1 MTTIFDKHPR
11 PWWVARFSSGAYLL
25 DANSNIL
32 DESED
37 VYAPLVSAVN
47 AEPELRSRIA
57 ELEHQLERIVA
68 RCVALESLL
77 ETEQ

>member
-1 MTTIFDKHPR
+1 MSIFDKHPR
-11 PWWVARFSSGAYLL
+11 PWRVARFASGAYLF

-47 AEPELRSRIA
+47 AEPGLREASWRQRSRTA
-57 ELEHQLERIVA
+57 SERQHGITV
-68 RCVALESLL
+68 RGR
-77 ETEQ
+77 